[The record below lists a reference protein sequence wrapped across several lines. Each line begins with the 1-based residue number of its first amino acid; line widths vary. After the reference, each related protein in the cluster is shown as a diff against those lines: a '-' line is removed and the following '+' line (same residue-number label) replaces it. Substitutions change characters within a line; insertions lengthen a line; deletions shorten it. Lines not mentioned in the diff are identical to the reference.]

1 MNRGILYAVGAYAIW
16 GLLPIYW
23 KWLSAVPALQLVS
36 HRIAWSFLF
45 LVGVIGLSG
54 RGKALVQAVKQ
65 PGVMGFYLVASALVA
80 VNWLTYVWAV
90 NSGFIVES
98 SLGYFINPLFSVALG
113 VVILRERLRLGQ
125 WFSIVVASLGVLYLT
140 FVYGALPWIALVLA
154 FTFGSYGLVKKM
166 GPLGSTDGLAL
177 ETALLSIP
185 ALVYLAHAE
194 NNNQGAFLHLGMLE
208 NGLLIGAGLMTTVPL
223 LLFAAAA
230 RRIPLSLMGMIQYIA
245 PTLQFLIGVLV
256 YKEPLS
262 GSRLVGFILVWMAL
276 VIFAIEGVINQRSVT
291 THAKGVNSQGSLP

>member
-1 MNRGILYAVGAYAIW
+1 MGAYAIW

-23 KWLSAVPALQLVS
+23 KWLSAVPALQLVC
-36 HRIAWSFLF
+36 HRIVWSFLI
-45 LVGVIGLSG
+45 LMSLILLSG
-54 RGKALVQAVKQ
+54 RGKALIRAVNQARI
-65 PGVMGFYLVASALVA
+65 MAFYLIASALVA

-90 NSGFIVES
+90 NAGFIVET

-113 VVILRERLRLGQ
+113 VLILRERLRLGQ
-125 WFSIVVASLGVLYLT
+125 WFSIAVAALGVLYLT

-177 ETALLSIP
+177 ETTMLLVP
-185 ALVYLAHAE
+185 ALAYLCHAE
-194 NNNQGAFLHLGMLE
+194 HLNRGTFLHLGFVE
-208 NGLLIGAGLMTTVPL
+208 NGLLMGAGLMTTIPL
-223 LLFAAAA
+223 LLFGAAT
-230 RRIPLSLMGMIQYIA
+230 RRIPLSLIGMIQYIA

-262 GSRLVGFILVWMAL
+262 GSRLMGFALVWLAL
-276 VIFAIEGVINQRSVT
+276 LIFVVEGIMNQRSAEDINT
-291 THAKGVNSQGSLP
+291 

>member
-23 KWLSAVPALQLVS
+23 KCLSAVPALQLVC

-45 LVGVIGLSG
+45 LVCVIGLSR

-65 PGVMGFYLVASALVA
+65 PRVMAFYLVASALVA

-113 VVILRERLRLGQ
+113 VVILRERLRQGQ
-125 WFSIVVASLGVLYLT
+125 WLSIAVASLGVLYLT

-154 FTFGSYGLVKKM
+154 FTFGCYGLVKKM

-177 ETALLSIP
+177 ETALLSVP
-185 ALVYLAHAE
+185 ALVYLGHAE
-194 NNNQGAFLHLGMLE
+194 NINQGAFLHIGLLE
-208 NGLLIGAGLMTTVPL
+208 NGLLIGAGLMTTIPL

-262 GSRLVGFILVWMAL
+262 GSRLMGFGLVWLAL
-276 VIFAIEGVINQRSVT
+276 LIFVIEGVVNQRSVT
-291 THAKGVNSQGSLP
+291 AKLKDSNRKERMP